1 MKKLIILFFVV
12 IISMASVMSETLT
25 ATDVGQE
32 NYNTAIESINKKK
45 YVPALKALNKAIEQD
60 ANNSLYYF
68 TRAKLRYEAFKDYPG
83 AIADFKKV
91 VELDSNYKG
100 VYSELAYVSLFNKD
114 VKSTKEYLSKAEVQ
128 NPEDIK
134 IFLTQALIYIENM
147 NFSKAVEVYD
157 KAIELYPNDS
167 DLYLRRGYAKSYMR
181 RYRSAIKDYDKA
193 IELNPKNYAA
203 YEKRSEAHS
212 TMLRTGKAKQ
222 DWIKSEQ
229 LRFEGGDAKK

>member
-1 MKKLIILFFVV
+1 MKKLISLFF
-12 IISMASVMSETLT
+12 IAIMSVSLVFAETVSDT
-25 ATDVGQE
+25 EQGQG
-32 NYNTAIESINKKK
+32 NYNIAIESIGKKK
-45 YVPALKALNKAIEQD
+45 YVPALKSLNKAIEQD
-60 ANNSLYYF
+60 KNNPLYYF

-91 VELDSNYKG
+91 VVLDANYQG

-114 VKSTKEYLSKAEVQ
+114 EKSTNEYLAKAELQ

-134 IFLTQALIYIENM
+134 IFLTQALIQIERM
-147 NFSKAVEVYD
+147 NFSKAVEIYD
-157 KAIELYPNDS
+157 KAIELYPEDS
-167 DLYLRRGYAKSYMR
+167 DLYLRRGYAKSYLR
-181 RYRSAIKDYDKA
+181 RYRAAMKDYDKA

-229 LRFEGGDAKK
+229 LRFEVSDEKK